1 MSLGAPGAR
10 AQISD
15 DVVKIGV
22 LNDQSGLYADL
33 GGPGS
38 VVAARMAVEDAGGTV
53 LGKPVEIVYADHQ
66 NKSDVG
72 AAIAREWFEVGK
84 VDMAIGFD
92 HSAVALAVEQLAA
105 EKNRIA
111 IAGAV
116 GSTAFTGKS
125 CTPTEASWVYD
136 SYALTTSLAKA
147 IVAEGRDT
155 WFFITVDY
163 AFGHSLEADAT
174 AAVKAAGGKVLGSVR
189 HPLNTAD
196 FSSYLLQAQASG
208 AKVVAFANGGGDMVN
223 ATKQANEF
231 GLTKRARPSSRCWFS
246 FPTCT
251 AWGSQAAQGLKFVT
265 AFYWDRDEETRACRS
280 ASSSGEGR
288 MPTMPQAAVYS
299 AIRHYLGA
307 IAAAGTDEAK
317 AVMAKMR
324 ERPVNDF
331 YVRNGHLREDGRLV
345 HDMYLAQV
353 KKPSESKGRGII
365 TRSSPPSPAI
375 RRFARWRRAAARWA
389 GALTGARP
397 KNSKRSD
404 RRPLWCASGLK
415 PDIARLEKCQNC
427 TSPLRGSGCLVCQ
440 VSLARNR
447 SSKRSGVETTMKNTP
462 LALFTLT
469 TMVSLNAAAFAET
482 AKIDP
487 GQKEFEVRCG
497 LCHGMDA
504 RGDGVFN
511 QVLRSRRQT

>member
-1 MSLGAPGAR
+1 VRLPSALVSSVAIFFLGTPAAL
-10 AQISD
+10 AQVSD
-15 DVVKIGV
+15 DVVRIGV

-38 VVAARMAVEDAGGTV
+38 VIAARMAVEDAGGTV
-53 LGKPVEIVYADHQ
+53 LGKPVDIVFADHQ

-72 AAIAREWFEVGK
+72 AAIARQWFDVGK

-92 HSAVALAVEQLAA
+92 NSAVALAVEQLAA

-125 CTPTEASWVYD
+125 CTPTEASWIYD

-147 IVAEGRDT
+147 TVAEGRDT

-174 AAVKAAGGKVLGSVR
+174 SAVLAAGGKVLGSVR

-231 GLTKRARPSSRCWFS
+231 GLTK
-246 FPTCT
+246 
-251 AWGSQAAQGLKFVT
+251 SQSIVSLLVFISDVHSMELKAAQGLKFVT
-265 AFYWDRDEETRACRS
+265 AFYWDRDEQTRAWSKRFF
-280 ASSSGEGR
+280 ERQGR

-299 AIRHYLGA
+299 AVRHYLLA

-324 ERPVNDF
+324 EIPVNDF
-331 YVRNGHLREDGRLV
+331 YARNGHVRQDGRLV
-345 HDMYLAQV
+345 HDMYFAQV
-353 KKPSESKGRGII
+353 KTPSESTKPWDYYKILGVIPGDQ
-365 TRSSPPSPAI
+365 A
-375 RRFARWRRAAARWA
+375 F
-389 GALTGARP
+389 
-397 KNSKRSD
+397 
-404 RRPLWCASGLK
+404 RPLAEGGC
-415 PDIARLEKCQNC
+415 
-427 TSPLRGSGCLVCQ
+427 PLV
-440 VSLARNR
+440 A
-447 SSKRSGVETTMKNTP
+447 
-462 LALFTLT
+462 
-469 TMVSLNAAAFAET
+469 
-482 AKIDP
+482 
-487 GQKEFEVRCG
+487 
-497 LCHGMDA
+497 H
-504 RGDGVFN
+504 
-511 QVLRSRRQT
+511 

>member
-1 MSLGAPGAR
+1 MQFRLVLVSALLASCLSAHDAR

-15 DVVKIGV
+15 DVVRIGV

-38 VVAARMAVEDAGGTV
+38 VVAARMAVEDFGGTV

-84 VDMAIGFD
+84 VDMVIGFD

-105 EKNRIA
+105 EKGRIA

-125 CTPTEASWVYD
+125 CTPTEASWIYD

-163 AFGHSLEADAT
+163 AFGHSLEADAS
-174 AAVKAAGGKVLGSVR
+174 AAVRAAGGKILGSVR

-231 GLTKRARPSSRCWFS
+231 GLTKNQTIVSLLVFISDVHS
-246 FPTCT
+246 MQL
-251 AWGSQAAQGLKFVT
+251 QAAQGLKFVT
-265 AFYWDRDEETRACRS
+265 AFYWDRDEETRIWSKRFF
-280 ASSSGEGR
+280 ERQGR

-307 IAAAGTDEAK
+307 IEAAGTDEAK

-331 YVRNGHLREDGRLV
+331 YVKNGRLREDGRLV
-345 HDMYLAQV
+345 HDMYFAQV
-353 KKPSESKGRGII
+353 KAPAESKG
-365 TRSSPPSPAI
+365 PWDYYKLLAAI
-375 RRFARWRRAAARWA
+375 PGGQAF
-389 GALTGARP
+389 
-397 KNSKRSD
+397 
-404 RRPLWCASGLK
+404 RPLAEGGC
-415 PDIARLEKCQNC
+415 
-427 TSPLRGSGCLVCQ
+427 PLV
-440 VSLARNR
+440 A
-447 SSKRSGVETTMKNTP
+447 
-462 LALFTLT
+462 
-469 TMVSLNAAAFAET
+469 
-482 AKIDP
+482 
-487 GQKEFEVRCG
+487 
-497 LCHGMDA
+497 H
-504 RGDGVFN
+504 
-511 QVLRSRRQT
+511 

>member
-1 MSLGAPGAR
+1 MRFALVLVSALSAIGLGVADAR

-15 DVVKIGV
+15 GVVKIGV

-38 VVAARMAVEDAGGTV
+38 VVAARMAVEDFGGTV
-53 LGKPVEIVYADHQ
+53 LGKPVEIVFADHQ

-72 AAIAREWFEVGK
+72 AAVAREWFEVGH

-92 HSAVALAVEQLAA
+92 HSAVALAVEQLAY

-125 CTPTEASWVYD
+125 CTPTEASWIYD

-147 IVAEGRDT
+147 IVAEGRDS

-163 AFGHSLEADAT
+163 AFGHSLETDAT

-231 GLTKRARPSSRCWFS
+231 GLTKNQNIVSLLVFLSDVHS
-246 FPTCT
+246 M
-251 AWGSQAAQGLKFVT
+251 GLQAAQGLKFVT
-265 AFYWDRDEETRACRS
+265 AFYWDRNEETRVWSKRFFDRH
-280 ASSSGEGR
+280 GR

-331 YVRNGHLREDGRLV
+331 YVKNGRLREDGRLV
-345 HDMYLAQV
+345 HDMYFAQV
-353 KKPSESKGRGII
+353 KTPSESKGDWDYYKILA
-365 TRSSPPSPAI
+365 AI
-375 RRFARWRRAAARWA
+375 PGDQAF
-389 GALTGARP
+389 
-397 KNSKRSD
+397 
-404 RRPLWCASGLK
+404 RPLAEGGC
-415 PDIARLEKCQNC
+415 
-427 TSPLRGSGCLVCQ
+427 PLV
-440 VSLARNR
+440 A
-447 SSKRSGVETTMKNTP
+447 
-462 LALFTLT
+462 
-469 TMVSLNAAAFAET
+469 
-482 AKIDP
+482 
-487 GQKEFEVRCG
+487 
-497 LCHGMDA
+497 H
-504 RGDGVFN
+504 
-511 QVLRSRRQT
+511 

>member
-1 MSLGAPGAR
+1 VRFQPILVSALAAASLYASLGASAVC

-15 DVVKIGV
+15 DVVRIGV

-53 LGKPVEIVYADHQ
+53 LGKPVEIVFADHQ
-66 NKSDVG
+66 NKADIGV
-72 AAIAREWFEVGK
+72 AVARQWFEIGK

-92 HSAVALAVEQLAA
+92 NSAVALAVEQLAA

-116 GSTAFTGKS
+116 GSTAFTGKA
-125 CTPTEASWVYD
+125 CTPTEASWIYD
-136 SYALTTSLAKA
+136 SYALTTSLAKS

-174 AAVKAAGGKVLGSVR
+174 SAVLAAGGKVLGSVR

-231 GLTKRARPSSRCWFS
+231 GLTKNQTMVSLLVFISDVHS
-246 FPTCT
+246 MELK
-251 AWGSQAAQGLKFVT
+251 AAQGLKFVT
-265 AFYWDRDEETRACRS
+265 AFYWDRNDETRAWSKRFF
-280 ASSSGEGR
+280 ERHGR
-288 MPTMPQAAVYS
+288 MPTMPQASTYS
-299 AIRHYLGA
+299 AIRHYLSA

-324 ERPVNDF
+324 AIPVNDF
-331 YVRNGHLREDGRLV
+331 YASNGHVREDGRLV
-345 HDMYLAQV
+345 HDMYFAQV
-353 KKPSESKGRGII
+353 KKPSESTKPWDYYNILGVISGDQ
-365 TRSSPPSPAI
+365 A
-375 RRFARWRRAAARWA
+375 F
-389 GALTGARP
+389 
-397 KNSKRSD
+397 
-404 RRPLWCASGLK
+404 RPLAEG
-415 PDIARLEKCQNC
+415 
-427 TSPLRGSGCLVCQ
+427 GC
-440 VSLARNR
+440 
-447 SSKRSGVETTMKNTP
+447 P
-462 LALFTLT
+462 LA
-469 TMVSLNAAAFAET
+469 A
-482 AKIDP
+482 
-487 GQKEFEVRCG
+487 
-497 LCHGMDA
+497 H
-504 RGDGVFN
+504 
-511 QVLRSRRQT
+511 

>member
-1 MSLGAPGAR
+1 VRLQSVLVSALAAASLYVSLGASAAR

-15 DVVKIGV
+15 DVVRIGV

-53 LGKPVEIVYADHQ
+53 LGKPVEIVFADHQ
-66 NKSDVG
+66 NKADIGV
-72 AAIAREWFEVGK
+72 AVARQWFEIGK

-92 HSAVALAVEQLAA
+92 NSAVALAVEQLAA

-116 GSTAFTGKS
+116 GSTAFTGKA
-125 CTPTEASWVYD
+125 CTPNEASWIYD
-136 SYALTTSLAKA
+136 SYALTTSLARS

-174 AAVKAAGGKVLGSVR
+174 SAVVAAGGKVLGSVR

-231 GLTKRARPSSRCWFS
+231 GLTKNQTIVSLLVFISDVHS
-246 FPTCT
+246 MELK
-251 AWGSQAAQGLKFVT
+251 SAQGLKFVT
-265 AFYWDRDEETRACRS
+265 AFYWDRNEETRAWSQRFF
-280 ASSSGEGR
+280 ERHGR
-288 MPTMPQAAVYS
+288 MPTMPQASTYS
-299 AIRHYLGA
+299 AVRHYISA

-324 ERPVNDF
+324 EIPVNDF
-331 YVRNGHLREDGRLV
+331 YAKNGHVREDGRLV
-345 HDMYLAQV
+345 HDMYFAQV
-353 KKPSESKGRGII
+353 KKPSES
-365 TRSSPPSPAI
+365 TRPWDYYNILGVIPGDQA
-375 RRFARWRRAAARWA
+375 F
-389 GALTGARP
+389 
-397 KNSKRSD
+397 
-404 RRPLWCASGLK
+404 RPLAEGGC
-415 PDIARLEKCQNC
+415 
-427 TSPLRGSGCLVCQ
+427 PLV
-440 VSLARNR
+440 A
-447 SSKRSGVETTMKNTP
+447 
-462 LALFTLT
+462 
-469 TMVSLNAAAFAET
+469 
-482 AKIDP
+482 
-487 GQKEFEVRCG
+487 
-497 LCHGMDA
+497 H
-504 RGDGVFN
+504 
-511 QVLRSRRQT
+511 